1 LFNGTLHDVTHA
13 LSPQTNVLDGRPPRF
28 NKDFV
33 PEAPEYK
40 GAGYRPVPA
49 YGVSAA
55 QSR

>member
-1 LFNGTLHDVTHA
+1 
-13 LSPQTNVLDGRPPRF
+13 LSAQTNGLDGPPPRF

-40 GAGYRPVPA
+40 GAGYRPGPP